1 MLDTVCG
8 FGTLAERTSK
18 QPGMPGT
25 QQSNAGQK
33 MLTHFQPDCGRSL

>member
-25 QQSNAGQK
+25 QQEAGGIAANAPNP
-33 MLTHFQPDCGRSL
+33 QP